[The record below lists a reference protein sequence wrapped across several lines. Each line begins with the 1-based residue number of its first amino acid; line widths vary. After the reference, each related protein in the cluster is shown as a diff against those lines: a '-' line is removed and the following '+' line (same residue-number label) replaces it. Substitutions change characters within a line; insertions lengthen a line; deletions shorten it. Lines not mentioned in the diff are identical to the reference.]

1 MNRAEIRR
9 FLQAV
14 RPPGR
19 GYLFTLKKKRP
30 KQTAF
35 ASNHAA
41 EESIFKAIS
50 QREDVFVSLAQFRE
64 DSPKREGAFAEHF
77 ASVWVDI
84 DVECG
89 DGKAKPYASRAA
101 GMEALEA
108 FLSQTALPRPSL
120 LVNSGGGIHAYW
132 CFSEIIDKTAWQSCA
147 KALKAVCMG
156 MGLKIDATVTA
167 DAARIMRVPESLNLK
182 LPESPRPVL
191 IMEPGPEEDFVPI
204 EFNAFHQR
212 LTVLQAALPVTQLSQ
227 ANNFADSGLFNH
239 FPQQVDA
246 ATKAPAVEPETPEK
260 VQAAMAA
267 LSAIDADITYPDWFR
282 ILCAVK
288 STGWKCAQTIAQEWS
303 ANGSKYEQA
312 TFEKQWAEIKT
323 YGGVTLGTL
332 FYEAKEAGWQPKPPQ
347 SAAIRAMGGIDQPGD
362 IRNGK
367 AYAAMH
373 RGKLL
378 FVKPM
383 ARWFRWDETRWAICL
398 CGDEMEAAKETA
410 NLLLHEAPKVAAAD
424 PDKGKRLFT
433 YALQTQN
440 LPRLEAMIRLASSE
454 PGMVIGEAGRLD
466 ADPWLLGVK
475 NGVVSLKTGALLAP
489 DPKMLITKQANAK
502 FLPEEDCPKW
512 LEFLEEIFNDDV
524 ETIESVQRL
533 LGYTLTGSTTEEKM
547 VICYGHGANGK
558 SVFSNVVSNIIG
570 EYYTVGPNCLL
581 VARDKSDNS
590 VRNDLAKLFGTRLIS
605 VNELAAGARLDE
617 QVIKQLAGREPIS
630 ARFLHKEFFDFM
642 PTGKVWLRTNHRPI
656 IIGEDDGIWRRLVL
670 LHFKRK
676 FFEEEQDIHLEEKL
690 LQEREG
696 ILAWMV
702 RGAVKWQQY
711 GLVLS
716 PTILS
721 ELRAYR
727 TESDLLGEFLAD
739 KTTVSASGR
748 FDQSDL
754 FSKWKDWCE
763 ECGLRSG
770 SKAGF
775 TRKLSERG
783 YGEAKSNGRRFYQG
797 LEVAKQGR

>member
-1 MNRAEIRR
+1 MSAPDLNPVLAHAPEREPWDSVDDAAATRLPVKTETSLEEEI
-9 FLQAV
+9 QKNA
-14 RPPGR
+14 
-19 GYLFTLKKKRP
+19 
-30 KQTAF
+30 
-35 ASNHAA
+35 
-41 EESIFKAIS
+41 
-50 QREDVFVSLAQFRE
+50 
-64 DSPKREGAFAEHF
+64 
-77 ASVWVDI
+77 
-84 DVECG
+84 
-89 DGKAKPYASRAA
+89 
-101 GMEALEA
+101 
-108 FLSQTALPRPSL
+108 LSQ
-120 LVNSGGGIHAYW
+120 
-132 CFSEIIDKTAWQSCA
+132 Q
-147 KALKAVCMG
+147 
-156 MGLKIDATVTA
+156 
-167 DAARIMRVPESLNLK
+167 
-182 LPESPRPVL
+182 
-191 IMEPGPEEDFVPI
+191 
-204 EFNAFHQR
+204 
-212 LTVLQAALPVTQLSQ
+212 
-227 ANNFADSGLFNH
+227 DSNQTL
-239 FPQQVDA
+239 
-246 ATKAPAVEPETPEK
+246 PAV
-260 VQAAMAA
+260 
-267 LSAIDADITYPDWFR
+267 
-282 ILCAVK
+282 
-288 STGWKCAQTIAQEWS
+288 
-303 ANGSKYEQA
+303 N
-312 TFEKQWAEIKT
+312 
-323 YGGVTLGTL
+323 
-332 FYEAKEAGWQPKPPQ
+332 
-347 SAAIRAMGGIDQPGD
+347 QPGD
-362 IRNGK
+362 IRNGR

-383 ARWFRWDETRWAICL
+383 ARWFRWNETRWAICL

-410 NLLLHEAPKVAAAD
+410 NRLFDEAARVAATD
-424 PDKGKRLFT
+424 PTRGKPLLT
-433 YALQTQN
+433 HALQTQN

-454 PGMVIGEAGRLD
+454 PCMVIGEAGRLD

-475 NGVVSLKTGALLAP
+475 NGVVNLKTGTLLAP

-512 LEFLEEIFNDDV
+512 MEFLNQIFNDDV

-570 EYYTVGPNCLL
+570 EYFTVGPNCLL

-748 FDQSDL
+748 VGQSEL
-754 FSKWKDWCE
+754 FLKWRSWCE
-763 ECGLRSG
+763 ECGLRAG
-770 SKAGF
+770 SKTSF

-783 YGEAKSNGRRFYQG
+783 YDEAKSNGRRFYQG
-797 LEVAKQGR
+797 LEVAQQGR